1 MIKGSSGWE
10 GIEKSLKKQ
19 FTWKLNAT
27 RWAQSQAKP
36 WRNPVKQRKRKR
48 TEKNERKPKPNVEVW
63 GVERMKE
70 KKGEKLK
77 KENGGPSLMS
87 WTWPTINNKV
97 LDVWPTTNKLLVQF
111 VLSQATSLFKCYR
124 LVCFWE
130 NIYIYIYIYIYISIL
145 ANKKLV
151 EIEVDC

>member
-87 WTWPTINNKV
+87 WTWPT
-97 LDVWPTTNKLLVQF
+97 TNKLLVQF

-130 NIYIYIYIYIYISIL
+130 NIYIYISIL